1 MCACVYVWCG
11 WISTYFT
18 VLRPIYSSWDPIS
31 PWLGPHSLLLQ
42 LLLALLQLIPAHM
55 QPCDPLTQLN
65 ILARPLDPLFSKEI
79 NHISKEIKLK
89 TQKNPGF
96 SRFSSKKVNIF
107 SKKMNILWKKLTFLF
122 KNLTFYFEKF
132 DISIATYRPMGPGL
146 WPRSTLRPIPRSC
159 YIASFDFKITKLH
172 TSLRSI
178 RSHSSLTQLAS
189 FDQINKVLYRSIRS
203 FAMLAH
209 FDLVVTITTTLL
221 LSLLCPLAYGLW
233 PLGQQSWPA
242 QLRCAVAIAGPTA
255 RCVATSCKIYHAIV
269 WSWCR

>member
-132 DISIATYRPMGPGL
+132 DIATAYGLAQCYGPRAYAGPMAYGLAYTCLWAGPMAQGHITAHDGQCNGPRAYGL
-146 WPRSTLRPIPRSC
+146 IQHQLTGLRPYFKVELVLQCKWYAC
-159 YIASFDFKITKLH
+159 YIDFKITKLH

-221 LSLLCPLAYGLW
+221 L
-233 PLGQQSWPA
+233 
-242 QLRCAVAIAGPTA
+242 
-255 RCVATSCKIYHAIV
+255 
-269 WSWCR
+269 